1 MTSRIVTIC
10 NQKGGSGKTTT
21 CMTLAAGIAG
31 RGYDVLVV
39 DADPQGTATRW
50 GSSAPES
57 APFPATVINLAAA
70 KANVHR
76 MVKDHVEK
84 FDVILLDCPPAVESP
99 ATQSALLISDLAVVP
114 VIPRP
119 GELWAL
125 ERLFQLLAEVP
136 ELQAR
141 LMPTMLQNT
150 TLMSDALVVLG
161 ETPVPLMKACFT
173 SRVAYAQMMPVGGT
187 ALDSRD
193 TVAKDEVEAATTE
206 VLELVGLPKRKTKNT
221 KLKKAV

>member
-1 MTSRIVTIC
+1 
-10 NQKGGSGKTTT
+10 
-21 CMTLAAGIAG
+21 
-31 RGYDVLVV
+31 
-39 DADPQGTATRW
+39 
-50 GSSAPES
+50 
-57 APFPATVINLAAA
+57 
-70 KANVHR
+70 

-141 LMPTMLQNT
+141 LMPTML
-150 TLMSDALVVLG
+150 DADV
-161 ETPVPLMKACFT
+161 
-173 SRVAYAQMMPVGGT
+173 
-187 ALDSRD
+187 
-193 TVAKDEVEAATTE
+193 
-206 VLELVGLPKRKTKNT
+206 
-221 KLKKAV
+221 